1 MSEFVCV
8 CLGLGMTGRII
19 DEITDN
25 FKIDIGGTEI
35 YEALSI
41 CPRDNYLY
49 FGNIL
54 ISDLYRKIIDEWV
67 EQGLNEEKFNYE
79 ASGDVSQLSY
89 EDKIVSSC
97 DDLQEILDK
106 LEEENEEEEKE
117 EYLLTH

>member
-1 MSEFVCV
+1 MKMNEFVCV

-25 FKIDIGGTEI
+25 FKIDISGEDV

-54 ISDLYRKIIDEWV
+54 ISDLYRTIKT
-67 EQGLNEEKFNYE
+67 
-79 ASGDVSQLSY
+79 SG
-89 EDKIVSSC
+89 
-97 DDLQEILDK
+97 
-106 LEEENEEEEKE
+106 
-117 EYLLTH
+117 